1 VLKSILAVSEGGS
14 DAAMAYGVAGEIAA
28 LFGGA
33 VEAVHYP
40 TMPNTMAD
48 GMVGGMSGA
57 VVAWDDERQGLRA
70 AASKAAFDKLFAG
83 KPTARFASLERHDMD
98 DLLVRLRTSDLAVIG
113 RPGVDQ
119 DNASP
124 ATAMIALHEPACPV
138 IVAPPAAV
146 VGPLDEIV
154 VAWNASQQSA
164 NAARL
169 ALPLLQKAKKVT
181 VLVVGGNTHPMSTA
195 RLKDRLQRQGIAVDQ
210 AAIDPGA
217 VSARARGRALLD
229 FTHQRGAS
237 MLVMGAYGSNQMLEF
252 LGLGGATGKVISAC
266 RVPVFVS
273 H

>member
-1 VLKSILAVSEGGS
+1 VFKSILAVSEGGP
-14 DAAMAYGVAGEIAA
+14 DAAMAFGVASELGM

-40 TMPNTMAD
+40 TAPTAMAD

-57 VVAWDDERQGLRA
+57 VVNWDDQRQA
-70 AASKAAFDKLFAG
+70 ARTAVAKAAFEKASAG
-83 KPTARFASLERHDMD
+83 KAGARFATVERHDMD
-98 DLLVRLRTSDLAVIG
+98 DLLIRLRTSDVAVIG
-113 RPGVDQ
+113 RPGVDS

-124 ATAMIALHEPACPV
+124 ATASIALHEPACPI
-138 IVAPPAAV
+138 IVAPPSGTIGA
-146 VGPLDEIV
+146 LNEIV
-154 VAWNASQQSA
+154 VAWNASQQAA

-181 VLVVGGNTHPMSTA
+181 VLVVGGNTHPTSTA
-195 RLKDRLQRQGIAVDQ
+195 RLKDRLQRQGIAVEQ

-217 VSARARGRALLD
+217 VSARARGKALLN
-229 FTHQRGAS
+229 FTHERNAS
-237 MLVMGAYGSNQMLEF
+237 MLVMGAYGSNQMMEF
-252 LGLGGATGKVISAC
+252 LGLGGATAKVISAC

>member
-1 VLKSILAVSEGGS
+1 VFKSILAISEGGS
-14 DAAMAYGVAGEIAA
+14 DAAMAYGLAGEIGA
-28 LFGGA
+28 LFGGT

-40 TMPNTMAD
+40 TAPTTMAD

-57 VVAWDDERQGLRA
+57 VVNWDDQRQAARA
-70 AASKAAFDKLFAG
+70 GASKAAFDKALAG
-83 KPTARFASLERHDMD
+83 SGTARFASLERHDMD
-98 DLLVRLRTSDLAVIG
+98 DLLIRLRTSDVAVIG

-119 DNASP
+119 DNVSP
-124 ATAMIALHEPACPV
+124 ATASIALHEPACPI
-138 IVAPPAAV
+138 IVAPPS
-146 VGPLDEIV
+146 GTLGGLNEIV
-154 VAWNASQQSA
+154 VAWNASQQAA

-181 VLVVGGNTHPMSTA
+181 VLVVGGNTHPSSTA
-195 RLKDRLQRQGIAVDQ
+195 RLKDRLQRQGISVEQ

-217 VSARARGRALLD
+217 VSARARGKALLG
-229 FTHQRGAS
+229 FTHERGAS

-252 LGLGGATGKVISAC
+252 LGLGGATAKVISAC